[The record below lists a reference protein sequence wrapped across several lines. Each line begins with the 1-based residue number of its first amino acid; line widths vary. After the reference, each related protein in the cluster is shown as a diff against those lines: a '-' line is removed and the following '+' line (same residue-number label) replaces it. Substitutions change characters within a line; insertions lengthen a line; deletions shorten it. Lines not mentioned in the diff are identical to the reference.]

1 MTIQELLWKS
11 LASERRDTELADVM
25 KMYREDL
32 DSLNSKGQ
40 LLLLPKTI
48 ESMGFDT

>member
-1 MTIQELLWKS
+1 M
-11 LASERRDTELADVM
+11 ASERHDTELANVV

-40 LLLLPKTI
+40 LLLLPKATG
-48 ESMGFDT
+48 SMGFDT